1 MNGSPAPSAGPPP
14 LPGSPLS
21 APLARSRWRWWLHLS
36 IITLFP
42 LLALLSALPGLEST
56 GPALSRST
64 RGLLNVCAFQ
74 LLLFALM
81 FGLAWIF
88 SRATWDDLLLRWRGG
103 LWPVP
108 LAVLYSIALRFAVGI
123 FVMIGYAMLLALRG
137 ATRDAM
143 EKSVMSNRPQ
153 VETMVDMTALRDN
166 PAYFWLTLTLV
177 SFVLAGLR
185 EELWRSAFL
194 AGLRALWPRRF
205 NSHAGQILA
214 MALAALFFGIGH
226 LRMGLLAVVMT
237 ALLGFGLGVIMV
249 LHRSIWPAV
258 ITHGMFNAA
267 TFAFLPWLLEKLPEL
282 QKSLGR

>member
-1 MNGSPAPSAGPPP
+1 MNGSLAPSAGPPP
-14 LPGSPLS
+14 LPGP
-21 APLARSRWRWWLHLS
+21 PVRSRWRWWVHLS

-42 LLALLSALPGLEST
+42 LLALLSTLPGWEPT

-64 RGLLNVCAFQ
+64 RGLLIVCAFQ
-74 LLLFALM
+74 LFLFSLV

-108 LAVLYSIALRFAVGI
+108 LAVLYSVALRLAVGI
-123 FVMIGYAMLLALRG
+123 IVMTGYGTLLALRG
-137 ATRDAM
+137 ATPEAI
-143 EKSVMSNRPQ
+143 EKSVMNDRPR
-153 VETMVDMTALRDN
+153 VETLVDMTALRDN
-166 PAYFWLTLTLV
+166 PTYFWLALTLV
-177 SFVLAGLR
+177 SFVVAGLR

-205 NSHAGQILA
+205 NSRAGQLLA
-214 MALAALFFGIGH
+214 VGVAAIFFGIGH

-267 TFAFLPWLLEKLPEL
+267 TFALLPGLTEMFPEL
-282 QKSLGR
+282 QKSLER